1 MAKLT
6 TQEKA
11 ARYDALQ
18 MAININ
24 IKTYQ
29 SRKQEAQSR
38 YNKTTSDI
46 IAAYNKGIA
55 DACDDMITTLTA
67 FTN

>member
-18 MAININ
+18 VAIKLNIDN
-24 IKTYQ
+24 YQ
-29 SRKQEAQSR
+29 SRKQDAQSR
-38 YNKTTSDI
+38 YNKNIMCNSADL

-55 DACDDMITTLTA
+55 DTCDIFL
-67 FTN
+67 FLL